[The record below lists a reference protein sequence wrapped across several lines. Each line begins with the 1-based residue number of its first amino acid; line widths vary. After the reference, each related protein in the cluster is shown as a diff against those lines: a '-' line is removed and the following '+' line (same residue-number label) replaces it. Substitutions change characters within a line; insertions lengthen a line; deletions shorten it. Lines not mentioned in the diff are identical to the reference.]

1 MSVILPLI
9 SLVTIFFN
17 PSKIHSPKQEFFKE
31 LNCAGSFLEN
41 MFIGNFL
48 VNNLLSKILSISNI
62 FRELLQNL
70 WSFKIVKR
78 PLVLVYGIS

>member
-1 MSVILPLI
+1 MQVHFWKILKQI
-9 SLVTIFFN
+9 YSLVL
-17 PSKIHSPKQEFFKE
+17 PS
-31 LNCAGSFLEN
+31 N

>member
-9 SLVTIFFN
+9 SLVTVFFN

-41 MFIGNFL
+41 F
-48 VNNLLSKILSISNI
+48 KTNI
-62 FRELLQNL
+62 FP
-70 WSFKIVKR
+70 SVAF
-78 PLVLVYGIS
+78 